1 MRGLRVLILICAT
14 VSAMAA
20 MWMMR
25 SALQSQA
32 NLPTPEQ
39 QLAAAQPAE
48 NPVEEPVTSQVLV
61 ANRDIPT
68 GRVLGP
74 EDLRWQAWPEDSVS
88 ENFYTE
94 GEDVDAI
101 ETLTGSASRLVI
113 VEGEPITS
121 NKIVDLNGTGV
132 LAALL
137 RPGMRAISIPISEI
151 TGAGGFILPG
161 DFVDI
166 LLTRQV
172 LIEEIDEETGE
183 VERSAKLNQT
193 DTIMKTVR
201 VLAIDQQLNES
212 VNAASVG
219 NSATMELTPEQA
231 ELITL
236 TRQMAQQDRGFL
248 TLSLRS
254 FKEMIDEYGD
264 DIDKVLPVTVL
275 DLRTLVAER
284 MKAADDSRNNYMKRA
299 RKRSAKAKIEA
310 ERAEAE
316 AALEAE
322 KLAKA
327 AAAASSVAGSTTQA
341 AGPTADTPA
350 PPSTVTLIRNGRPI
364 VVHTI
369 TPNSAGSQ

>member
-1 MRGLRVLILICAT
+1 MRGLRVLILVCAT

-32 NLPTPEQ
+32 NLPTPDQ

-48 NPVEEPVTSQVLV
+48 SPVEAPVTQQVLV
-61 ANRDIPT
+61 ANREIPT

-74 EDLRWQAWPEDSVS
+74 EDLRWQSWPADSVA
-88 ENFYTE
+88 ETFYTE

-121 NKIVDLNGTGV
+121 NKIVDLNGTGM

-166 LLTRQV
+166 LLTRQIV
-172 LIEEIDEETGE
+172 VEEIDEETGE
-183 VERSAKLNQT
+183 IERSAKLNQT

-201 VLAIDQQLNES
+201 VLAIDQQLNET
-212 VNAASVG
+212 VNAANVG
-219 NSATMELTPEQA
+219 SSATMELTPEQA

-236 TRQMAQQDRGFL
+236 TRQMAQQERGFL

-275 DLRTLVAER
+275 DLHALVKERVEAAEESKANYEKHAKKKSAEAKIVAADVAETTETPAI
-284 MKAADDSRNNYMKRA
+284 AAA
-299 RKRSAKAKIEA
+299 PQ
-310 ERAEAE
+310 
-316 AALEAE
+316 
-322 KLAKA
+322 A
-327 AAAASSVAGSTTQA
+327 AAAPVA
-341 AGPTADTPA
+341 PT

>member
-1 MRGLRVLILICAT
+1 MRGLRVLILVCAT

-39 QLAAAQPAE
+39 QFAASQ
-48 NPVEEPVTSQVLV
+48 PVEAPVQAPVTAQVLV
-61 ANRDIPT
+61 ANREIPT

-74 EDLRWQAWPEDSVS
+74 EDLRWQSWPADAVS

-166 LLTRQV
+166 LLTRQIT
-172 LIEEIDEETGE
+172 IEEIDEKTGD
-183 VERSAKLNQT
+183 VSKATRLNQT

-201 VLAIDQQLNES
+201 VLAIDQQLNETE
-212 VNAASVG
+212 NAASVG
-219 NSATMELTPEQA
+219 NSATLELTPEQA

-236 TRQMAQQDRGFL
+236 TRQLAQQERGFL

-254 FKEMIDEYGD
+254 FKEMVDEYGD
-264 DIDKVLPVTVL
+264 DIDKVMPVTVL
-275 DLRTLVAER
+275 DLHALVKERLADAEQ
-284 MKAADDSRNNYMKRA
+284 SRENYLKYA
-299 RKRSAKAKIEA
+299 ENKSEEA
-310 ERAEAE
+310 ENEQADLSAAEEAAAAE
-316 AALEAE
+316 AADVAD
-322 KLAKA
+322 AQPA
-327 AAAASSVAGSTTQA
+327 AA
-341 AGPTADTPA
+341 PPA
-350 PPSTVTLIRNGRPI
+350 PPSTVTLIRNGTPI

-369 TPNSAGSQ
+369 TPKSAGSQ

>member
-1 MRGLRVLILICAT
+1 MRGLRVLILVGAT

-32 NLPTPEQ
+32 NLPTP
-39 QLAAAQPAE
+39 QLATAQ
-48 NPVEEPVTSQVLV
+48 PVEESEPAQPTARVLV
-61 ANRDIPT
+61 ADREIPT

-74 EDLRWQAWPEDSVS
+74 EDLRWQSWPADAVS
-88 ENFYTE
+88 ANFFTE
-94 GEDVDAI
+94 GEDVEAI
-101 ETLTGSASRLVI
+101 EDLTGSAARLVI
-113 VEGEPITS
+113 VEGEPITT
-121 NKIVDLNGTGV
+121 NKIVDLDGTGV

-166 LLTRQV
+166 LLTRQ
-172 LIEEIDEETGE
+172 ITIDDIDEETGQ
-183 VERSAKLNQT
+183 VKASTKLNQT

-201 VLAIDQQLNES
+201 VLAIDQQLNETES
-212 VNAASVG
+212 AASVG
-219 NSATMELTPEQA
+219 NSATLELDPEQA

-254 FKEMIDEYGD
+254 FKEMVDEYGD
-264 DIDKVLPVTVL
+264 NIDDVMPVTVL
-275 DLRTLVAER
+275 DLHAMAQER
-284 MKAADDSRNNYMKRA
+284 LASANQSKEKYLAY
-299 RKRSAKAKIEA
+299 AKAKSVQVAA
-310 ERAEAE
+310 EEE
-316 AALEAE
+316 
-322 KLAKA
+322 A
-327 AAAASSVAGSTTQA
+327 AAAAEEAAAIEEEAAAELAATAPAAPVAAPSAPA
-341 AGPTADTPA
+341 A
-350 PPSTVTLIRNGRPI
+350 PSTVTLIRNGTPI
-364 VVHTI
+364 IVHTI

>member
-1 MRGLRVLILICAT
+1 MRGLRVLILVCAT

-39 QLAAAQPAE
+39 QIAAAQPAE
-48 NPVEEPVTSQVLV
+48 TPVQAPVTAQVLV
-61 ANRDIPT
+61 ANRELPT

-74 EDLRWQAWPEDSVS
+74 EDLRWQAWPADAVS

-166 LLTRQV
+166 LLTRQIT
-172 LIEEIDEETGE
+172 IEDLDEESGE
-183 VERSAKLNQT
+183 VERTAQVNQT

-201 VLAIDQQLNES
+201 VLAIDQQLNETQ
-212 VNAASVG
+212 NAASVG
-219 NSATMELTPEQA
+219 NSATLELSPEQA

-236 TRQMAQQDRGFL
+236 TRQLAQQDRGFL

-264 DIDKVLPVTVL
+264 DIDKVKPITVL
-275 DLRTLVAER
+275 DLHALVKERLANAE
-284 MKAADDSRNNYMKRA
+284 KSRENYMQY
-299 RKRSAKAKIEA
+299 AKKKS
-310 ERAEAE
+310 AEASVE
-316 AALEAE
+316 TEQAATAALAPPVAAVPEVAPEA
-322 KLAKA
+322 
-327 AAAASSVAGSTTQA
+327 
-341 AGPTADTPA
+341 
-350 PPSTVTLIRNGRPI
+350 PSTVTLIRNGSPI

-369 TPNSAGSQ
+369 TPKSAGSR

>member
-1 MRGLRVLILICAT
+1 MRGLRVLILVCAT

-32 NLPTPEQ
+32 NLPTPAQ
-39 QLAAAQPAE
+39 QLAAAQPEPTVQA
-48 NPVEEPVTSQVLV
+48 PVTAQVLV
-61 ANRDIPT
+61 ANREIPT
-68 GRVLGP
+68 GRVIAV
-74 EDLRWQAWPEDSVS
+74 EDLRWQAWPADAVS
-88 ENFYTE
+88 ESFYTE

-137 RPGMRAISIPISEI
+137 RPGMRAVSIPVSEI

-166 LLTRQV
+166 LLTRQIS
-172 LIEEIDEETGE
+172 IEEIDEETGE
-183 VERSAKLNQT
+183 VLRTEKLGQT
-193 DTIMKTVR
+193 DTVMKTVR
-201 VLAIDQQLNES
+201 VLAIDQRLNETE
-212 VNAASVG
+212 NAASVA
-219 NSATMELTPEQA
+219 NSATLELLPEQA

-236 TRQMAQQDRGFL
+236 TRQMAQQERGFL

-254 FKEMIDEYGD
+254 FKEMVNEYGD
-264 DIDKVLPVTVL
+264 DIENVLPVTVL
-275 DLRTLVAER
+275 DLHALVKERLANAEETRSNFLAYAANRSAEPEVTEDVADEAVAE
-284 MKAADDSRNNYMKRA
+284 
-299 RKRSAKAKIEA
+299 
-310 ERAEAE
+310 
-316 AALEAE
+316 
-322 KLAKA
+322 
-327 AAAASSVAGSTTQA
+327 VA
-341 AGPTADTPA
+341 PA
-350 PPSTVTLIRNGRPI
+350 PQEKKNSTVTLIRNGAPI

-369 TPNSAGSQ
+369 TPSGAGSQ

>member
-1 MRGLRVLILICAT
+1 
-14 VSAMAA
+14 

-32 NLPTPEQ
+32 SLPAPDQ
-39 QLAAAQPAE
+39 QFAAAQPVVS
-48 NPVEEPVTSQVLV
+48 PVQAPATSQVLV
-61 ANRDIPT
+61 ANREIPT

-74 EDLRWQAWPEDSVS
+74 EDLRWQSWPADSVS
-88 ENFYTE
+88 DNFYTE

-166 LLTRQV
+166 LLTRQITV
-172 LIEEIDEETGE
+172 EDIDEETGE
-183 VERSAKLNQT
+183 VRRSTALNQT

-201 VLAIDQQLNES
+201 VLAIDQQLNETEA
-212 VNAASVG
+212 AASVG
-219 NSATMELTPEQA
+219 NSATLELNPEQA

-236 TRQMAQQDRGFL
+236 TRQMAQQERGFL

-264 DIDKVLPVTVL
+264 DIDKVMPVTAL
-275 DLRTLVAER
+275 DLHALVKERLAAADESKANYLSYARKKATEAKLLDEDEAAELVATE
-284 MKAADDSRNNYMKRA
+284 S
-299 RKRSAKAKIEA
+299 
-310 ERAEAE
+310 
-316 AALEAE
+316 
-322 KLAKA
+322 A
-327 AAAASSVAGSTTQA
+327 AAA
-341 AGPTADTPA
+341 PA
-350 PPSTVTLIRNGRPI
+350 PAAPEPQAPSTVTLIRNGSPI

-369 TPNSAGSQ
+369 TPNSAGSK

>member
-1 MRGLRVLILICAT
+1 
-14 VSAMAA
+14 MAA

>member
-32 NLPTPEQ
+32 SLPSPEQ

-48 NPVEEPVTSQVLV
+48 PTVQAPVTSQVLV
-61 ANRDIPT
+61 ANREIPT

-74 EDLRWQAWPEDSVS
+74 EDLRWQSWPEDSVS
-88 ENFYTE
+88 DNFYTE

-166 LLTRQV
+166 LLTRQIT
-172 LIEEIDEETGE
+172 IEDIDEETGN
-183 VERSAKLNQT
+183 VRRSTSLNQT

-201 VLAIDQQLNES
+201 VLAIDQQLNETES
-212 VNAASVG
+212 AASVG
-219 NSATMELTPEQA
+219 NSATLELNPEQA

-236 TRQMAQQDRGFL
+236 TRQMAQQERGFL

-264 DIDKVLPVTVL
+264 DIDKVMPVTAL
-275 DLRTLVAER
+275 DLHALVKERLAAAEESKENHLTYAR
-284 MKAADDSRNNYMKRA
+284 NKA
-299 RKRSAKAKIEA
+299 IEA
-310 ERAEAE
+310 KTLADEEEAAIIEGEQAAE
-316 AALEAE
+316 AA
-322 KLAKA
+322 
-327 AAAASSVAGSTTQA
+327 
-341 AGPTADTPA
+341 PA
-350 PPSTVTLIRNGRPI
+350 PAAPAPQAPSTVTLIRNGSPI

-369 TPNSAGSQ
+369 TPKSAGSQ

>member
-1 MRGLRVLILICAT
+1 
-14 VSAMAA
+14 MAA

-32 NLPTPEQ
+32 NLPSPEQ
-39 QLAAAQPAE
+39 QLAAAQPVDT
-48 NPVEEPVTSQVLV
+48 PVQAPATAQVLV
-61 ANRDIPT
+61 ANRELPT

-74 EDLRWQAWPEDSVS
+74 EDLRWQAWPADAVS

-166 LLTRQV
+166 LLTRQIT
-172 LIEEIDEETGE
+172 IEDLNEESGE
-183 VERSAKLNQT
+183 VERSAQVNQT

-201 VLAIDQQLNES
+201 VLAIDQQLNETQ
-212 VNAASVG
+212 NAASVG
-219 NSATMELTPEQA
+219 NSATLELSPEQA

-236 TRQMAQQDRGFL
+236 TRQLAQQERGFL

-264 DIDKVLPVTVL
+264 DIDKVKPITVL
-275 DLRTLVAER
+275 DLHALVKERLANAEQSRENYMRYAKKKSAEVAVQTEEAATAAVAEAVE
-284 MKAADDSRNNYMKRA
+284 AAP
-299 RKRSAKAKIEA
+299 EA
-310 ERAEAE
+310 EVAP
-316 AALEAE
+316 E
-322 KLAKA
+322 K
-327 AAAASSVAGSTTQA
+327 
-341 AGPTADTPA
+341 
-350 PPSTVTLIRNGRPI
+350 PSTVTLIRNGSPI

-369 TPNSAGSQ
+369 TPKSAGSK

>member
-1 MRGLRVLILICAT
+1 MRGLRVLILVCAT

-32 NLPTPEQ
+32 SLPVPAQ
-39 QLAAAQPAE
+39 QIAAAQPVA
-48 NPVEEPVTSQVLV
+48 EPVVKAPTTSQVLV

-74 EDLRWQAWPEDSVS
+74 EDMRWQPWPADAVS

-113 VEGEPITS
+113 VEGEPITT

-137 RPGMRAISIPISEI
+137 RPGMRAVSIPISEI

-166 LLTRQV
+166 LLTRQIE
-172 LIEEIDEETGE
+172 IEEVNEDTGS
-183 VERSAKLNQT
+183 VQFTTRLNQT
-193 DTIMKTVR
+193 DTVMKTVR
-201 VLAIDQQLNES
+201 VLAIDQQLNETQ
-212 VNAASVG
+212 NAASVG
-219 NSATMELTPEQA
+219 TSATLEVNPEQA

-236 TRQMAQQDRGFL
+236 TRQMAQQERGFL

-254 FKEMIDEYGD
+254 FKEMVDEYGD
-264 DIDKVLPVTVL
+264 DIDKVMPVTVL
-275 DLRTLVAER
+275 DLHA
-284 MKAADDSRNNYMKRA
+284 
-299 RKRSAKAKIEA
+299 
-310 ERAEAE
+310 
-316 AALEAE
+316 
-322 KLAKA
+322 LAKERLADAKQSKENFLRNARNKAVSAAPAPVADNGVA
-327 AAAASSVAGSTTQA
+327 AAPVAAPKEKT
-341 AGPTADTPA
+341 
-350 PPSTVTLIRNGRPI
+350 TVTLIRNGTPI

-369 TPNSAGSQ
+369 TPNSGRTQ

>member
-1 MRGLRVLILICAT
+1 MRGLRVLILVCAT

-39 QLAAAQPAE
+39 QLAAAQPVDT
-48 NPVEEPVTSQVLV
+48 PVQAPVTSQVLV
-61 ANRDIPT
+61 ANRELPT

-74 EDLRWQAWPEDSVS
+74 EDLRWQAWPADAVS
-88 ENFYTE
+88 ESFYTE

-101 ETLTGSASRLVI
+101 ETLTGSAARLVI
-113 VEGEPITS
+113 VEGEPITT

-161 DFVDI
+161 DFVDV
-166 LLTRQV
+166 LLTYQIS
-172 LIEEIDEETGE
+172 IEDIDEETGE
-183 VERSAKLNQT
+183 IAKTTRVNQT

-201 VLAIDQQLNES
+201 VLAIDQQLNETQ
-212 VNAASVG
+212 NAASVG
-219 NSATMELTPEQA
+219 NSATLEVTPEQA
-231 ELITL
+231 ELVTL
-236 TRQMAQQDRGFL
+236 TRQLAQQERGFL

-264 DIDKVLPVTVL
+264 DIDKVMPITSL
-275 DLRTLVAER
+275 DLHALVQERLANAEQSRENYLRYAKEKSAEVPVEAEEVAAVAEVV
-284 MKAADDSRNNYMKRA
+284 AAP
-299 RKRSAKAKIEA
+299 EA
-310 ERAEAE
+310 Q
-316 AALEAE
+316 
-322 KLAKA
+322 KK
-327 AAAASSVAGSTTQA
+327 
-341 AGPTADTPA
+341 
-350 PPSTVTLIRNGRPI
+350 PPSTVTLIRNGSPI

-369 TPNSAGSQ
+369 TPNSAGSK

>member
-1 MRGLRVLILICAT
+1 MRGLRVLILVCAT

-48 NPVEEPVTSQVLV
+48 NPVEAPVTSQVLV
-61 ANRDIPT
+61 ANREIPT

-74 EDLRWQAWPEDSVS
+74 EDLRWQAWPADSVS
-88 ENFYTE
+88 DTFYTE

-113 VEGEPITS
+113 AEGEPITS
-121 NKIVDLNGTGV
+121 SKIVDLNGTGV

-172 LIEEIDEETGE
+172 LIEEIDEDTGE

-284 MKAADDSRNNYMKRA
+284 MKAADESRVNYEKHA

-316 AALEAE
+316 AAQEAE

-327 AAAASSVAGSTTQA
+327 AAAAGVAGSTTQA
-341 AGPTADTPA
+341 AAPSADTPE

>member
-1 MRGLRVLILICAT
+1 MRGLRVLILVCAT

-25 SALQSQA
+25 SALESQA
-32 NLPTPEQ
+32 SLPAPTN
-39 QLAAAQPAE
+39 QLAAAQPVNNVVQA
-48 NPVEEPVTSQVLV
+48 PVTSQVLV

-74 EDLRWQAWPEDSVS
+74 EDLRWQAWPAEAVS

-101 ETLTGSASRLVI
+101 ESLTGSASRLVI

-161 DFVDI
+161 DFVDL
-166 LLTRQV
+166 LLTRQID
-172 LIEEIDEETGE
+172 IEEVNEDTGT
-183 VERSAKLNQT
+183 VQFTTRVNQT
-193 DTIMKTVR
+193 DTVMRTVR
-201 VLAIDQQLNES
+201 VLAIDQQLNETEA
-212 VNAASVG
+212 AASIAS
-219 NSATMELTPEQA
+219 SATLELTPEQA

-236 TRQMAQQDRGFL
+236 TRQMAQQERGFL

-254 FKEMIDEYGD
+254 FREMVNEYGD
-264 DIDKVLPVTVL
+264 DIDKVMPVTVL
-275 DLRTLVAER
+275 DLHALAKER
-284 MKAADDSRNNYMKRA
+284 LADARLSKENYLRNA
-299 RKRSAKAKIEA
+299 REKSQ
-310 ERAEAE
+310 AEAPV
-316 AALEAE
+316 
-322 KLAKA
+322 
-327 AAAASSVAGSTTQA
+327 VAMETGEVVEV
-341 AGPTADTPA
+341 PKPK
-350 PPSTVTLIRNGRPI
+350 STVTLIRNGAPI

-369 TPNSAGSQ
+369 TPNSGRTQ

>member
-1 MRGLRVLILICAT
+1 MRGLRVLILVCAT

-32 NLPTPEQ
+32 NLPSPEQ
-39 QLAAAQPAE
+39 QFAAAQPVAS
-48 NPVEEPVTSQVLV
+48 PVQAPATSQVLV
-61 ANRDIPT
+61 ANREIPT

-74 EDLRWQAWPEDSVS
+74 EDLRWQSWPADSVS
-88 ENFYTE
+88 DNFYTE

-166 LLTRQV
+166 LLTRQITV
-172 LIEEIDEETGE
+172 KDVDEETGE
-183 VERSAKLNQT
+183 VLNKTVLNQT
-193 DTIMKTVR
+193 DTVMKTVR
-201 VLAIDQQLNES
+201 VLAIDQQLNETE
-212 VNAASVG
+212 NAASVG
-219 NSATMELTPEQA
+219 NSATLEVNPEQA

-236 TRQMAQQDRGFL
+236 TRQMAQQERGFL

-254 FKEMIDEYGD
+254 FKEMVDEYGD
-264 DIDKVLPVTVL
+264 DIDKVMPVTAL
-275 DLRTLVAER
+275 DLHALVKEKLEAADKS
-284 MKAADDSRNNYMKRA
+284 KAAYLTYAKKKA
-299 RKRSAKAKIEA
+299 TEAKATQIE
-310 ERAEAE
+310 EEI
-316 AALEAE
+316 AADAAATETQSAS
-322 KLAKA
+322 A
-327 AAAASSVAGSTTQA
+327 AAAVAPA
-341 AGPTADTPA
+341 APQPPA
-350 PPSTVTLIRNGRPI
+350 PSTVTLIRNGSPI

-369 TPNSAGSQ
+369 TPNSAGSK

>member
-1 MRGLRVLILICAT
+1 MRGLRVLILVCAT

-39 QLAAAQPAE
+39 QLAAAQPVDT
-48 NPVEEPVTSQVLV
+48 PVQAPVTSQVLV
-61 ANRDIPT
+61 ANREIPT

-74 EDLRWQAWPEDSVS
+74 EDLRWQAWPADAVS

-101 ETLTGSASRLVI
+101 ETLSGSASRLVI

-132 LAALL
+132 LAAML

-166 LLTRQV
+166 LLTRQIT
-172 LIEEIDEETGE
+172 IEELDEESGE
-183 VERSAKLNQT
+183 VANSTKLNQT
-193 DTIMKTVR
+193 DTVMKTVR
-201 VLAIDQQLNES
+201 VLAIDQQLNETE
-212 VNAASVG
+212 NAASVG
-219 NSATMELTPEQA
+219 NSATLELTPEQA

-254 FKEMIDEYGD
+254 FKEMVDEYGD
-264 DIDKVLPVTVL
+264 DIDKVMPVTVL
-275 DLRTLVAER
+275 DLHALVKERLADAAETKR
-284 MKAADDSRNNYMKRA
+284 NFLANVKTKASK
-299 RKRSAKAKIEA
+299 AKADA
-310 ERAEAE
+310 EE
-316 AALEAE
+316 L
-322 KLAKA
+322 
-327 AAAASSVAGSTTQA
+327 AASPVANQPA
-341 AGPTADTPA
+341 ATLAPA
-350 PPSTVTLIRNGRPI
+350 PKQQAPSTVTLIRNGTPI

-369 TPNSAGSQ
+369 TPNSGGTQ

>member
-1 MRGLRVLILICAT
+1 MRGLRVLILVCAT

-32 NLPTPEQ
+32 SLPNPQ
-39 QLAAAQPAE
+39 QQIAAVQPVAS
-48 NPVEEPVTSQVLV
+48 PVQAPATSQVLV
-61 ANRDIPT
+61 ANREIPT

-74 EDLRWQAWPEDSVS
+74 EDLRWQSWPADSVS
-88 ENFYTE
+88 DNFYTE

-121 NKIVDLNGTGV
+121 NKIVDLNGTGM

-166 LLTRQV
+166 LLTRQITV
-172 LIEEIDEETGE
+172 KDVDEETGE
-183 VERSAKLNQT
+183 VLNTTVLNQT

-201 VLAIDQQLNES
+201 VLAIDQQLNETE
-212 VNAASVG
+212 NAASVG
-219 NSATMELTPEQA
+219 NSATLELNPEQA

-236 TRQMAQQDRGFL
+236 TRQMAQQERGFL

-254 FKEMIDEYGD
+254 FKEMVDEYGD
-264 DIDKVLPVTVL
+264 DIDKVMPVTVL
-275 DLRTLVAER
+275 DLHAMVKDRLA
-284 MKAADDSRNNYMKRA
+284 AADESKANYLRYAKKKAEEA
-299 RKRSAKAKIEA
+299 RLLGLEPEDIEPV
-310 ERAEAE
+310 E
-316 AALEAE
+316 
-322 KLAKA
+322 
-327 AAAASSVAGSTTQA
+327 TQA
-341 AGPTADTPA
+341 AEVAPVAQPA

>member
-1 MRGLRVLILICAT
+1 MRGLRVLILVCAT

-39 QLAAAQPAE
+39 QLAAAQPVDT
-48 NPVEEPVTSQVLV
+48 PVQAPVTSQVLV
-61 ANRDIPT
+61 ANREIPT

-74 EDLRWQAWPEDSVS
+74 EDLRWQSWPADAVS

-101 ETLTGSASRLVI
+101 ETLSGSASRLVI

-132 LAALL
+132 LAAML

-166 LLTRQV
+166 LLTRQIV
-172 LIEEIDEETGE
+172 IEELDEETGE
-183 VERSAKLNQT
+183 VSKSVKLNQT
-193 DTIMKTVR
+193 DTVMKTVR
-201 VLAIDQQLNES
+201 VLAIDQQLNETE
-212 VNAASVG
+212 NAASVG
-219 NSATMELTPEQA
+219 NSATLELTPEQA

-264 DIDKVLPVTVL
+264 DIDKVMPVTSL
-275 DLRTLVAER
+275 DLHQIVKDRLAD
-284 MKAADDSRNNYMKRA
+284 AADTKRNFLANVK
-299 RKRSAKAKIEA
+299 SKAEKVTA
-310 ERAEAE
+310 DAEAE
-316 AALEAE
+316 AAEPA
-322 KLAKA
+322 AAPVPVA
-327 AAAASSVAGSTTQA
+327 AAAAA
-341 AGPTADTPA
+341 PKPA
-350 PPSTVTLIRNGRPI
+350 STVTLIRNGSPI

-369 TPNSAGSQ
+369 TQSGGGTQ